1 MTRDGAF
8 SRMVSRCLEEEKAAA
23 DKVGDLMSHSL
34 CACTLALKTPG
45 N

>member
-1 MTRDGAF
+1 MTRDDAF

-23 DKVGDLMSHSL
+23 DKVGDLMSQSL
-34 CACTLALKTPG
+34 CACIPALKTHG